1 MKSRKKGLN
10 PLVIIGALFFIF
22 GFVTWVSSVLIPY
35 LQIACELN
43 NFQAYLVAFAFY
55 ISYFVMAIP
64 SSALLKVTGFKNGMS
79 LGLLLVA
86 AGSLIFIP
94 AAIYRTYSIFLLGLF
109 VQGAG
114 LAALQTAANPYVTI
128 LGPVESGAKRMS
140 IMGIC
145 NGIAGI
151 IAPAILGAII
161 LNDADTF
168 TKQLKYMPPVDKGL
182 ALDTLAQKVI
192 FPYTIITLILIAL
205 AVVIYRSDL
214 PEINEAPGEE
224 DSSGT
229 PILFSKKNVF
239 HFPHLLIGVFTLFL
253 YVGVE
258 VIAGNTIITYGT
270 YQGISLSTA
279 KFFTSFTLI
288 GMLAGYL
295 IGIICIPK
303 YFSQKMALR
312 YSAAFG
318 IIFALL
324 ALSTHGYVSV
334 MFIALLGLANSLMYP
349 SIWPL
354 AIRGLGK
361 FTRAGS
367 SFLVMAISGGA
378 LLPLLY
384 GWLADHANA
393 QQAYWMVIPCY
404 LMIGYYAI
412 AGHKIGRNPVT

>member
-64 SSALLKVTGFKNGMS
+64 SAALLKITGFKNGMS
-79 LGLLLVA
+79 FGLLLVA

-94 AAIYRTYSIFLLGLF
+94 AAMYRTYSIFLLGLF

-128 LGPVESGAKRMS
+128 LGPEESAARRMS

-151 IAPAILGAII
+151 IAPVILGAII
-161 LNDADTF
+161 LNNADTF
-168 TKQLKYMPPVDKGL
+168 TEQLKYRSVTEKEL
-182 ALDTLAQKVI
+182 ALNALAQKVI
-192 FPYTIITLILIAL
+192 FPYSIITIILIAL
-205 AVVIYRSDL
+205 AFVIYRSGL
-214 PEINEAPGEE
+214 PEINEAPGE
-224 DSSGT
+224 DDT
-229 PILFSKKNVF
+229 FAAPILSSKKSIF

-258 VIAGNTIITYGT
+258 VIAGNTIINYGT
-270 YQGISLSTA
+270 YQGISLATA
-279 KFFTSFTLI
+279 KFFTSFTLM

-295 IGIICIPK
+295 VGIICIPK
-303 YFSQKMALR
+303 YFSQEMALR

-324 ALSTHGYVSV
+324 ALSTHGYISV
-334 MFIALLGLANSLMYP
+334 MFVALLGLANSLMYP

-354 AIRGLGK
+354 AIGGLGK
-361 FTRAGS
+361 FTKIGS

-384 GWLADHANA
+384 GWLADHVNA

-412 AGHKIGRNPVT
+412 AGHKIGRKPVN